1 MVSFKKARDFSHFSA
16 TSIKNYL
23 LGIDFDS
30 LYQATCN
37 DIDKMFSSFYNKTN
51 KIFNKHVL
59 LKFISKRKTKQLLK
73 PWITKDLLKSIKGK
87 IKLLSSCKIERYKI
101 YINRISILTRKNN
114 KKIFIIT

>member
-30 LYQATCN
+30 LYEATCN

-51 KIFNKHVL
+51 KIFN
-59 LKFISKRKTKQLLK
+59 
-73 PWITKDLLKSIKGK
+73 
-87 IKLLSSCKIERYKI
+87 
-101 YINRISILTRKNN
+101 
-114 KKIFIIT
+114 